1 MVDGEYM
8 PIKFKRKV
16 INNSGSLMVNIPFE
30 IAEELGIKKGDTVV
44 ISLEDSKFFG
54 EKLEK

>member
-1 MVDGEYM
+1 M

>member
-1 MVDGEYM
+1 MRVTVM

-44 ISLEDSKFFG
+44 IFLEDNKFYG
-54 EKLEK
+54 MKAEK